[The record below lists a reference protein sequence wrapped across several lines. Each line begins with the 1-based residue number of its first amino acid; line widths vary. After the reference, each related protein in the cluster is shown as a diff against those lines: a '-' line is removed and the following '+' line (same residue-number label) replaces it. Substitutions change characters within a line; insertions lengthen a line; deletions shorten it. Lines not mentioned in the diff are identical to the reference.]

1 MKMQIRAH
9 HIFCIQGF
17 IGEGY
22 SEQFIENMENIIGK
36 VDNSDPLLEIT
47 NAPDCICTACPRLKI
62 IDSQSTNAKISLI
75 GCEVETEAKMLD
87 RKVASSLGIDFGK
100 HYRYSELLEK
110 LKYIDEETFD
120 DVCSECQ
127 WYNLGYCKKRIIG
140 I

>member
-1 MKMQIRAH
+1 MQIRAH

-17 IGEGY
+17 IGKGY
-22 SEQFIENMENIIGK
+22 SEQFIDNMENIIEK
-36 VDNSDPLLEIT
+36 INSCNLLIEVT
-47 NAPDCICTACPRLKI
+47 NTPDCICTACPKLKI
-62 IDSQSTNAKISLI
+62 IDSQSENAKISPI
-75 GCEVETEAKMLD
+75 GCEVETKVKMLD
-87 RKVASSLGIDFGK
+87 RKVADSLGIDFGK

>member
-9 HIFCIQGF
+9 HIFCIQSF
-17 IGEGY
+17 IRKGY
-22 SEQFIENMENIIGK
+22 SEQFIENMENIIEK
-36 VDNSDPLLEIT
+36 LKSCDPLIEVT